1 MNAKEVISLVP
12 DLLLD
17 NIALETKVDYSVKKL
32 QGKNIFR
39 LFLYGVLNCKII
51 SLRIL
56 ETIFNSSKFQL
67 LFEMKEQK
75 IKHSGIGMRLT
86 NIDYRYF
93 EKVFQYLINS
103 DPVDEIIFS
112 NKKINARKIDST
124 TVVISSKL
132 LKFGMD
138 NNVGKKNIKYSVE
151 INQGIPVDIMLFKD
165 QKYLSEDYALPEII
179 KRKTAK
185 PGLNIAIFDRG
196 IQKKETFIE
205 LAKSKIFFI
214 SRLTCQKYE
223 VAKNLPLEEKET
235 ETLKIISDQVI
246 KLKAEK
252 EKTEAELRLIIGKNK
267 QSKQRIFFLT
277 NIFFLTALEIA
288 ELYKSRWEIETFF
301 KFIKQEINF
310 SHLLNR
316 SENGI
321 KVLMYLTMI
330 TAILLTIYKKTNNI
344 IGWMVAKIKF
354 LDELEIDL
362 MNNWH
367 TEITPVFSSSNN
379 GFSAYLSSG

>member
-1 MNAKEVISLVP
+1 MNAKEVISLIP

-17 NIALETKVDYSVKKL
+17 NIALETKVNYSVKKL
-32 QGKNIFR
+32 QGQNIFR
-39 LFLYGVLNCKII
+39 LFLYGVINCKTI

-67 LFEMKEQK
+67 LFELKKQK

-93 EKVFQYLINS
+93 EKIFKYLIDS
-103 DPVDEIIFS
+103 KPIDEIIFS

-138 NNVGKKNIKYSVE
+138 NNIGKKNIKYSVE

-179 KRKTAK
+179 KKKTAK

-205 LAKSKIFFI
+205 LAKRKIFFI

-223 VAKNLPLEEKET
+223 VIKNLPLEEKET

-252 EKTEAELRLIIGKNK
+252 EKTEAEFRLIIGKNK

-277 NIFFLTALEIA
+277 NIFFLTALEIT

-321 KVLMYLTMI
+321 KALMYLTMI
-330 TAILLTIYKKTNNI
+330 TAILLTVYKKTNNI

-367 TEITPVFSSSNN
+367 AEITPAFNPSNN
-379 GFSAYLSSG
+379 RFSAYLSSG